1 MTHKDSPEYWTIT
14 SIDEYDGSPT
24 CLGVFEN
31 MDAVM
36 YRLKACYSHCG
47 SEYRI
52 ECFHLQTAEHCAK
65 QWNET
70 LVSRRKIQKENE
82 EKEAK
87 LKELET
93 IKAIDAESA
102 ELEDEI
108 ENEDIM
114 EEGFNM

>member
-1 MTHKDSPEYWTIT
+1 MSHTDSPELWTIT

-24 CLGVFEN
+24 CLGIFEN

-52 ECFHLQTAEHCAK
+52 ECFHLQTADHCAE

-70 LVSRRKIQKENE
+70 LVNRRKYQKEE
-82 EKEAK
+82 AEKEAAV
-87 LKELET
+87 KELAE
-93 IKAIDAESA
+93 IKAKQ
-102 ELEDEI
+102 
-108 ENEDIM
+108 
-114 EEGFNM
+114 EEEEVIVKLPKGTKLTKAKK